1 MIWKG
6 DHGLLWIKLY
16 LERKTGVWNEEELRL
31 DPGVLIGERRVDK
44 FSSVSMVEYIDLV
57 MVYVLGGTKWRQKNH

>member
-6 DHGLLWIKLY
+6 DNGLLWIKLF
-16 LERKTGVWNEEELRL
+16 LERKSGVWNEEVLRL
-31 DPGVLIGERRVDK
+31 DPGVLIEERRVDK

-57 MVYVLGGTKWRQKNH
+57 MVYVVGGTKWRQKNH